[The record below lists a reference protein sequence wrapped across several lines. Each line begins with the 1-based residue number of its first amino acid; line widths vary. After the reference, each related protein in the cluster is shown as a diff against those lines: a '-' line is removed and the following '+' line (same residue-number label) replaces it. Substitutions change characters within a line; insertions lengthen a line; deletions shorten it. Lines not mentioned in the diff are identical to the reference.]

1 MLFYPVIFEQ
11 FSNNFLINFLLKWI
25 NVATIKDVARL
36 AGVGLGT
43 ASRVVNGSGAVS
55 AATMAKVQK
64 AIDELKF
71 RPSQLA
77 RSMISGNSLMIGVYI
92 PVLKGTF
99 YTPILQSI
107 DNGLRASGVHMVVAF
122 GNGKGDDRK
131 QELEALD
138 FLFQRGCDGII
149 AMSNSLM
156 SEDLAN
162 YGDRQSKIVLLNH
175 FLPQIQDQCF
185 TVNHAVGGAL
195 AAHAFINNGHSNI
208 AVIAGPATFQDNA
221 DRLKGF
227 FEVLKQ
233 HGISKRKVQ
242 VVESD
247 FSPEGGWISAERLMH
262 KGLPFTALFCAN
274 DEMAVGALS
283 YFKKHG
289 ILVPEQISVIS
300 YDNTS
305 NAEYSAPRLTSV
317 DIPWGEITHSAVQCI
332 LNLCYGSTLPIG
344 KEFPITL
351 HYRDSLIL
359 HTDNN

>member
-1 MLFYPVIFEQ
+1 
-11 FSNNFLINFLLKWI
+11 
-25 NVATIKDVARL
+25 VATIKDVARL

-43 ASRVVNGSGAVS
+43 ASRVVNGRGAVS
-55 AATMAKVQK
+55 AATMEKVQK

-71 RPSQLA
+71 RPSHLA

-122 GNGKGDDRK
+122 GNGNGDDRK
-131 QELEALD
+131 QELEAID

-149 AMSNSLM
+149 AMSNSLTA
-156 SEDLAN
+156 EDLTNFA
-162 YGDRQSKIVLLNH
+162 DRQSKIVLLNH
-175 FLPQIQDQCF
+175 FLSQIRDQCF
-185 TVNHAVGGAL
+185 TVDHAFGGAL
-195 AAHAFINNGHSNI
+195 AARAFIDNGHKKI
-208 AVIAGPATFQDNA
+208 AVIAGPASFQDNA
-221 DRLKGF
+221 ERIKGF
-227 FEVLKQ
+227 FDVLKQ
-233 HGISKRKVQ
+233 HGIAKRKVILI
-242 VVESD
+242 ESD
-247 FSPEGGWISAERLMH
+247 FSPEGGWIAAEKLM
-262 KGLPFTALFCAN
+262 KMNEPFTALFCAN

-317 DIPWGEITHSAVQCI
+317 DIPWGEITHNAVQSI
-332 LNLCYGSTLPIG
+332 LNLCYGSLHSVK

-351 HYRDSLIL
+351 HYRDSLIP
-359 HTDNN
+359 HSDNS

>member
-1 MLFYPVIFEQ
+1 M
-11 FSNNFLINFLLKWI
+11 
-25 NVATIKDVARL
+25 ATIKDVARL

-55 AATMAKVQK
+55 AATMAKVQR

-92 PVLKGTF
+92 PVLTGTF

-107 DNGLRASGVHMVVAF
+107 DNGLRAAGIHMVVGF
-122 GNGKGDDRK
+122 GNGQGDERK

-156 SEDLAN
+156 PEDLAI

-175 FLPQIQDQCF
+175 FLRPISEQCF
-185 TVNHAVGGAL
+185 TVDHALGGAL
-195 AAHAFINNGHSNI
+195 AARALIEYGHTEI
-208 AVIAGPATFQDNA
+208 AVIAGPTKFA
-221 DRLKGF
+221 DSAERMKGF
-227 FEVLKQ
+227 FDELKRL
-233 HGISKRKVQ
+233 GIAKRKVQ
-242 VVESD
+242 IIGSD
-247 FSPEGGWISAERLMH
+247 FSPEGGWISAGKLIN
-262 KGLPFTALFCAN
+262 KGQPFTALFCAN

-317 DIPWGEITHSAVQCI
+317 DIPWGEITQSAVQCV
-332 LNLCYGSTLPIG
+332 LNLCYGSTLPVAR
-344 KEFPITL
+344 EFPITL
-351 HYRDSLIL
+351 HYRDSLIR
-359 HTDNN
+359 HVDKK